1 MSRAPVPHSSPSA
14 RIGSVTDDAPTIT
27 VAPPSRHPPSQSQR
41 PPGLWRRM
49 RTLRWR
55 LLLTYAGVL
64 ALVLLILGL
73 VLDTAISR
81 ALYAEDQARLTDE
94 ATAAVALGQRSY
106 ERLINGRSGDC
117 AGSISYQQ
125 AFDQAI
131 ASPLTAGH
139 PAIAA
144 VYLVDQNGSVLAPE
158 ASAVAVG
165 ASAPNL
171 GAARLAQVNAR
182 IAAARR
188 FTGIGPIPQ
197 ATITYNTTRGGQ
209 RAGVILIGVRYRSVS
224 QCADALTV
232 SYGIVEVVTTYAATD
247 IALARIQ
254 LLLLL
259 VLGGALVA
267 GVAIGG
273 PLIAGALRPLAR
285 MSQVARRIAQGDL
298 TQRVRLPHGGDE
310 IGQLADTFD
319 EMVSRIEQA
328 FAAQHA
334 SEERMRQFIADAS
347 HELRTPLTSIRGY
360 TDVLLRGAKDD
371 PETAEQVLI
380 TVRREAE
387 RMSRLVNDLLTL
399 ARLHA
404 GRPLELRRV
413 DLAELA
419 GEAVDQARLLAGERE
434 VTVRSEADHLVVY
447 ADPDR
452 LKQVLLILL
461 DNALKYGRQDDGGWV
476 RVRLGR
482 LQRGVFVS
490 VSDNGDGIAPE
501 DLPHVFD
508 RFYRAHRAAQR
519 RMTDANAAA
528 RASGSQPAAS
538 AVSLPARAPKPEG
551 SGLGLPIALA
561 IARAHGGTL
570 SAESQPGAGSTFTLE
585 LPMSPAG
592 SAPPPSPTPKPSAAP
607 STRS

>member
-1 MSRAPVPHSSPSA
+1 
-14 RIGSVTDDAPTIT
+14 
-27 VAPPSRHPPSQSQR
+27 
-41 PPGLWRRM
+41 M

-55 LLLTYAGVL
+55 LLLTYVGVL
-64 ALVLLILGL
+64 AMVLLILGL
-73 VLDTAISR
+73 VLNTAISR
-81 ALYAEDQARLTDE
+81 ALYAEDQARLTGE
-94 ATAAVALGQRSY
+94 ATAAVALGQRGY

-117 AGSISYQQ
+117 AGAISYQQ

-139 PAIAA
+139 PAISA

-158 ASAVAVG
+158 AGPVAVG
-165 ASAPNL
+165 SAAPDL
-171 GAARLAQVNAR
+171 SATRLAQVNAR

-188 FTGIGPIPQ
+188 FTGFGPIPQ
-197 ATITYNTTRGGQ
+197 ATISYNTTGGSGQ
-209 RAGVILIGVRYRSVS
+209 RIAVTLIAVRYRSVS
-224 QCADALTV
+224 QCADALNA
-232 SYGIVEVVTTYAATD
+232 SYGIVEVITTYDATRV
-247 IALARIQ
+247 ALARIQ
-254 LLLLL
+254 LLLLM

-267 GVAIGG
+267 GIAIGG

-285 MSQVARRIAQGDL
+285 MSQVAGRIAQGDL

-399 ARLHA
+399 ARLDA

-413 DLAELA
+413 DLAALA

-434 VTVRSEADHLVVY
+434 VTMRSEADHLAVY

-461 DNALKYGRQDDGGWV
+461 DNALKYGRQDAGGWV

-482 LQRGVFVS
+482 SQCGVFVS
-490 VSDNGDGIAPE
+490 VSDNGRGISAE

-508 RFYRAHRAAQR
+508 RFYRAQRAAQR
-519 RMTDANAAA
+519 RMTNAHTAA
-528 RASGSQPAAS
+528 RATGSQPAAG
-538 AVSLPARAPKPEG
+538 AVAGPARAPTPEG

-561 IARAHGGTL
+561 ILRAHGSTL
-570 SAESQPGAGSTFTLE
+570 SAESQLGAGSTFTME
-585 LPMSPAG
+585 LPLPPAG
-592 SAPPPSPTPKPSAAP
+592 SAPPPSPMPGPSSAPSARA
-607 STRS
+607 